1 MRIETDSHPSSFK
14 EILSRTN
21 SSVTNDNGTYHGI
34 VQFLYKRQNIK
45 KSKWFIAYK
54 KYKKRQTN
62 ENILQIIPK
71 SNLYVYELKMQRADK
86 NTIFK

>member
-34 VQFLYKRQNIK
+34 VQFLYKRQSIK
-45 KSKWFIAYK
+45 KVNGLYRIKST
-54 KYKKRQTN
+54 KKRQTN

-71 SNLYVYELKMQRADK
+71 SNFYVYEIKMQRADK